1 LYGLEISEIYQA
13 VKSVIQMIYCNH
25 FFMLVIKIIINDK
38 FSVLINTII
47 SRPKPARK
55 MKHFVAFLLLLCTI
69 ALSTT
74 AQINYTE
81 KFKKELAA
89 HPAEDTFRVNRLNDL
104 TLGFDL
110 SRGESKKVSTEA
122 LAIAGKIGYEMGK
135 AMALSNLGMLQQQ
148 QGNVEQ
154 GVKMMNEAEAIS
166 DKIGDPGLKAFI
178 LSRKGRS
185 TNSPKS
191 LQYNLEGGK
200 IATQIGN
207 QRLLSIID
215 SRIGEFYF
223 NILSDY
229 PKSLEYYLKGLD
241 AAEKSN
247 DLAIKITLWKG
258 LGGLY
263 SALGDQEKA
272 LPYFKEA
279 SQANKLLGSNSIECV
294 LQNSLGESY
303 RLSGKYPEAIQAYKL
318 SNQLT
323 TRADIHYINEGNL
336 ADVYTRMDSLPQ
348 AFAYG
353 FNSLDSARKASDTT
367 LMGWIYGM
375 LSRAFLKSN
384 RADSAI
390 YYAKLGLTCAKQSDN
405 LEYLRDDNL
414 ALANAYAAKKD
425 FGNAY
430 NYHLQY
436 ITYRDSMLSGEV
448 RNRTG
453 LLAYNSQLSKKEVE
467 IAALGQQKKDQ
478 QKILYSIAAVLLL
491 ILLSA
496 VLLWRNNRQK
506 QQANKLLQQSYNNVE
521 QLGEIGRKVNS
532 SLDVKQIIG
541 TVYQNVNQLMDAAVF
556 GIGLY
561 NEDSQVLEYPAT
573 FENGEALPFYTNSLQ
588 DENRFGAL
596 CFNTGKEI
604 NIGNLDEEYKDHLQ
618 EIATPKEGGQPESI
632 IFLPLSAKEKKLGV
646 ITVQS
651 FKKNAYS
658 DYHLF
663 MLRNIA
669 NYSSIAID
677 NAESYETLNET
688 LGQLKDTQK
697 QLIQSEKM
705 ASLGELTAGIAHEI
719 QNPLNFV
726 NNFSEINKELIEE
739 LKSEKSKLKSEEID
753 ELLDDI
759 AANEEKINHH
769 GKRADA
775 IVKGMLQ
782 HSQSSVG
789 VKEPTDINA
798 LADEYLRLSYHG
810 LRAKDKSFNADFK
823 TDFDNSIGKINIIP
837 QDIGRVLLNLINNA
851 FYAVDERQKITKENL
866 PTGQAGYQP
875 TVFLSTKKTG
885 DKVILTVKDN
895 GNGIPQNIVDKIF
908 QPFFTTKPT
917 GQGTGLGL
925 SLSYDIIKAHGGEIK
940 VETKEREGTTF
951 IIELSIV

>member
-1 LYGLEISEIYQA
+1 MIQTIY
-13 VKSVIQMIYCNH
+13 YNH

-47 SRPKPARK
+47 SHLKPAHK
-55 MKHFVAFLLLLCTI
+55 MKHYVTFLFLLCII
-69 ALSTT
+69 ALSAT

-89 HPAEDTFRVNRLNDL
+89 HPAEDTFRVNRLNEMS
-104 TLGFDL
+104 LGVEL
-110 SRGESKKVSTEA
+110 SRDESKKISTEA
-122 LAIAGKIGYEMGK
+122 LAIAGKIGYETGK
-135 AMALSNLGMLQQQ
+135 AMALSNLGMLLQL
-148 QGNVEQ
+148 QGNTAQ
-154 GVKMMNEAEAIS
+154 GVKMMSEADAIS
-166 DKIGDPGLKAFI
+166 DKMGDLKLKAFI
-178 LSRKGRS
+178 LSRKGN
-185 TNSPKS
+185 TNSPMD
-191 LQYNLEGGK
+191 LQYNLEGEK

-207 QRLLSIID
+207 QRLLSMIEMGIGWYYLTII
-215 SRIGEFYF
+215 
-223 NILSDY
+223 SDY
-229 PKSLEYYLKGLD
+229 PKSLEYFLKALHT
-241 AAEKSN
+241 AEQSN
-247 DLAIKITLWKG
+247 DLGIKVYIWRD
-258 LGGLY
+258 LGALY
-263 SALGDQEKA
+263 SALGDQDKA
-272 LPYFKEA
+272 LEYLREA
-279 SQANKLLGSNSIECV
+279 SQANKLLGSNSIEAI
-294 LQNSLGESY
+294 LQQSLGESY
-303 RLSGKYPEAIQAYKL
+303 RLSGKYREAIEAYKL

-323 TRADIHYINEGNL
+323 TRADAHYINESNL

-353 FNSLDSARKASDTT
+353 FNSLDPARKASDSIVIAWVS
-367 LMGWIYGM
+367 GI
-375 LSRAFLKSN
+375 LSRASLKSN

-390 YYAKLGLTCAKQSDN
+390 YYAKLGLTCAKQSN
-405 LEYLRDDNL
+405 ALEFLRDNNL

-425 FGNAY
+425 FGSAY
-430 NYHLQY
+430 PYHLQY

-448 RNRTG
+448 RNKTS
-453 LLAYNSQLSKKEVE
+453 LLAYNSQLGKKEVE

-478 QKILYSIAAVLLL
+478 QKILYSITAVLML

-506 QQANKLLQQSYNNVE
+506 QKANKLLQQSYNNVE

-541 TVYQNVNQLMDAAVF
+541 TMYQNVNQLMDAAVF

-561 NEDSQVLEYPAT
+561 NERSQELEYPAT
-573 FENGEALPFYTNSLQ
+573 FENGEVLPFYTNSLQ
-588 DENRFGAL
+588 DENRFGAV
-596 CFNTGKEI
+596 CFNTGKEV
-604 NIGNLDEEYKDHLQ
+604 NIGNLDEEYKDHIQ
-618 EIATPKEGGQPESI
+618 EIATPQQGGQPESI
-632 IFLPLSAKEKKLGV
+632 IFLPLTAKEKKLGV

-726 NNFSEINKELIEE
+726 NNFSEINKELIDE
-739 LKSEKSKLKSEEID
+739 LKD
-753 ELLDDI
+753 ELEAGNTTGAIAISNDI
-759 AANEEKINHH
+759 KTNEGKINYH
-769 GKRADA
+769 GKRAEA

-782 HSQSSVG
+782 HSSSSSG

-798 LADEYLRLSYHG
+798 LCDECLRLSYHG
-810 LRAKDKSFNADFK
+810 LRAKDKSFNASMK
-823 TDFDNSIGKINIIP
+823 TDFDNSIGNINIIP

-851 FYAVDERQKITKENL
+851 FYAVDERKKIIKENL

-875 TVFLSTKKTG
+875 TVFLSSKKSG

-895 GNGIPQNIVDKIF
+895 GSGIPQNIVDKIF

-925 SLSYDIIKAHGGEIK
+925 SLSYDIVKAHGGELK
-940 VETKEREGTTF
+940 VETKEGEGSTF
-951 IIELSIV
+951 IISLPII

>member
-1 LYGLEISEIYQA
+1 MVGQHGLE
-13 VKSVIQMIYCNH
+13 
-25 FFMLVIKIIINDK
+25 
-38 FSVLINTII
+38 
-47 SRPKPARK
+47 
-55 MKHFVAFLLLLCTI
+55 
-69 ALSTT
+69 ST
-74 AQINYTE
+74 A
-81 KFKKELAA
+81 
-89 HPAEDTFRVNRLNDL
+89 
-104 TLGFDL
+104 
-110 SRGESKKVSTEA
+110 
-122 LAIAGKIGYEMGK
+122 
-135 AMALSNLGMLQQQ
+135 
-148 QGNVEQ
+148 
-154 GVKMMNEAEAIS
+154 
-166 DKIGDPGLKAFI
+166 
-178 LSRKGRS
+178 
-185 TNSPKS
+185 
-191 LQYNLEGGK
+191 LQYL
-200 IATQIGN
+200 
-207 QRLLSIID
+207 R
-215 SRIGEFYF
+215 
-223 NILSDY
+223 
-229 PKSLEYYLKGLD
+229 
-241 AAEKSN
+241 
-247 DLAIKITLWKG
+247 
-258 LGGLY
+258 
-263 SALGDQEKA
+263 
-272 LPYFKEA
+272 EA
-279 SQANKLLGSNSIECV
+279 SQANKLLGSNNIESS
-294 LQNSLGESY
+294 LQNALGESY
-303 RLSGKYPEAIQAYKL
+303 RLSGKYREAIEAYKL
-318 SNQLT
+318 SNRLT
-323 TRADIHYINEGNL
+323 TRADVLYANESNL

-353 FNSLDSARKASDTT
+353 FNSLDSARKAGDSTE
-367 LMGWIYGM
+367 MAWVYGI
-375 LSRAFLKSN
+375 LSRASLKSN
-384 RADSAI
+384 RVDSAI
-390 YYAKLGLTCAKQSDN
+390 YYARLGLTCGIQSNN
-405 LEYLRDDNL
+405 LEYLRDNNL
-414 ALANAYAAKKD
+414 ALADAYAVKKD

-436 ITYRDSMLSGEV
+436 VTYRDSMLSGEV
-448 RNRTG
+448 RNKTS
-453 LLAYNSQLSKKEVE
+453 LLAYNSQLGKKEVE

-478 QKILYSIAAVLLL
+478 QKILYSIAAVLML

-506 QQANKLLQQSYNNVE
+506 QKANKLLQQSYNNVE

-541 TVYQNVNQLMDAAVF
+541 TVYRNVNQLMDAAVF

-561 NEDSQVLEYPAT
+561 NERSQVLEYPAT
-573 FENGEALPFYTNSLQ
+573 FENGEVLPFYTNSLQ
-588 DENRFGAL
+588 DENRFGAV

-604 NIGNLDEEYKDHLQ
+604 NIGNLAQEYKDHIQ
-618 EIATPKEGGQPESI
+618 EIATPKQGGQPESI
-632 IFLPLSAKEKKLGV
+632 IFLPLTAKEKKLGV

-726 NNFSEINKELIEE
+726 NNFSEINKELIGEM
-739 LKSEKSKLKSEEID
+739 KEEI
-753 ELLDDI
+753 EKGNYEEVKLIAKDI
-759 AANEEKINHH
+759 EENEEKINHH
-769 GKRADA
+769 GKRAEA

-782 HSQSSVG
+782 HSLSSTG

-798 LADEYLRLSYHG
+798 LCDEYLRLAYHG
-810 LRAKDKSFNADFK
+810 LKAKDKSFNADFK
-823 TDFDNSIGKINIIP
+823 IDFDNSIGKINIIP

-875 TVFLSTKKTG
+875 TVFLSSKKSG

-925 SLSYDIIKAHGGEIK
+925 SLSYDIVKAHGGEIK
-940 VETKEREGTTF
+940 VETKEGEGSTF
-951 IIELSIV
+951 IIQLPI

>member
-1 LYGLEISEIYQA
+1 
-13 VKSVIQMIYCNH
+13 
-25 FFMLVIKIIINDK
+25 
-38 FSVLINTII
+38 
-47 SRPKPARK
+47 
-55 MKHFVAFLLLLCTI
+55 MKHFVTTLFLLCTI
-69 ALSTT
+69 AFSAT

-89 HPAEDTFRVNRLNDL
+89 HPAEDTFRVNRLNEMS
-104 TLGFDL
+104 LGLDL
-110 SRGESKKVSTEA
+110 SRDERKKISTEA
-122 LAIAGKIGYEMGK
+122 LAIASKIGYEMGK

-148 QGNVEQ
+148 QGNTAQ
-154 GVKMMNEAEAIS
+154 GVKMMNEADAIS
-166 DKIGDPGLKAFI
+166 NKIDDPGLKAFI
-178 LSRKGRS
+178 LSRKGADVS
-185 TNSPKS
+185 SPKS
-191 LQYNLEGGK
+191 LQYNLEGEK
-200 IATQIGN
+200 IATQMGN
-207 QRLLSIID
+207 QRLLSNI
-215 SRIGEFYF
+215 EYF
-223 NILSDY
+223 TGGYYLNTVSDY
-229 PKSLEYYLKGLD
+229 PKSLEYFLKGLD
-241 AAEKSN
+241 AAEKAN
-247 DLAIKITLWKG
+247 DLGIKVSIWQN
-258 LGGLY
+258 LGNLY
-263 SALGDQEKA
+263 ADLGDQDKA
-272 LPYFKEA
+272 LQYFREA
-279 SQANKLLGSNSIECV
+279 SQANKLLGSNNIGCL
-294 LQNSLGESY
+294 LQEGLGESY
-303 RLSGKYPEAIQAYKL
+303 RLSGKYPEAIQAYNL
-318 SNQLT
+318 SNRLT
-323 TRADIHYINEGNL
+323 IRADIHYSNESNL

-353 FNSLDSARKASDTT
+353 FNSLASIKQAADSFV
-367 LMGWIYGM
+367 MGWVYGI
-375 LSRAFLKSN
+375 LSRASLKSN

-390 YYAKLGLTCAKQSDN
+390 YYAKLGLTCAKQSN
-405 LEYLRDDNL
+405 TLEFLRDNNL
-414 ALANAYAAKKD
+414 ALANAYAVKKD
-425 FGNAY
+425 FSDAY

-448 RNRTG
+448 RNKTS
-453 LLAYNSQLSKKEVE
+453 LLAYNSQLGKKEVE

-506 QQANKLLQQSYNNVE
+506 QKANKLLQQSYNNVE

-541 TVYQNVNQLMDAAVF
+541 TVYKNVNQLMDAAVF

-561 NEDSQVLEYPAT
+561 NEGSQVLEYPAT
-573 FENGEALPFYTNSLQ
+573 FENGEVLPFYTNSLQ
-588 DENRFGAL
+588 DENRFGAV

-604 NIGNLDEEYKDHLQ
+604 NIGNLDEEYKDHIQ
-618 EIATPKEGGQPESI
+618 EIATPQQGGQPESI
-632 IFLPLSAKEKKLGV
+632 IFLPLTAKEKKLGV

-658 DYHLF
+658 DYHLY

-726 NNFSEINKELIEE
+726 NNFSEINKELIDE
-739 LKSEKSKLKSEEID
+739 LKD
-753 ELLDDI
+753 ELEAGNTTGAIAISNDI
-759 AANEEKINHH
+759 KTNEGKINYH
-769 GKRADA
+769 GKRAEA

-782 HSQSSVG
+782 HSSSSSG

-798 LADEYLRLSYHG
+798 LCDECLRLSYHG
-810 LRAKDKSFNADFK
+810 LRAKDKSFNASMK
-823 TDFDNSIGKINIIP
+823 TDFDNSIGNINIIP

-851 FYAVDERQKITKENL
+851 FYAVDERKKIIKENL

-875 TVFLSTKKTG
+875 TVFLSSKKSG

-895 GNGIPQNIVDKIF
+895 GSGIPQNIVDKIF

-925 SLSYDIIKAHGGEIK
+925 SLSYDIVKAHGGELK
-940 VETKEREGTTF
+940 VETKEGEGSTF
-951 IIELSIV
+951 IISLPII

>member
-1 LYGLEISEIYQA
+1 
-13 VKSVIQMIYCNH
+13 
-25 FFMLVIKIIINDK
+25 
-38 FSVLINTII
+38 
-47 SRPKPARK
+47 

-69 ALSTT
+69 AFSAK

-89 HPAEDTFRVNRLNDL
+89 HPAEDTFRVNRLNEMS
-104 TLGFDL
+104 LGADL
-110 SRGESKKVSTEA
+110 SRDERKKISTEA
-122 LAIAGKIGYEMGK
+122 LTIAGKIGYETGK
-135 AMALSNLGMLQQQ
+135 AMALSNLGMLQQL

-166 DKIGDPGLKAFI
+166 DKIGDPGLRAFI
-178 LSRKGRS
+178 LSRKDGDI
-185 TNSPKS
+185 NSPKS
-191 LQYNLEGGK
+191 LQYNLEAEK

-207 QRLLSIID
+207 QRLISITACY
-215 SRIGEFYF
+215 IGGYYL

-229 PKSLEYYLKGLD
+229 PKSLEYFLKGLD
-241 AAEKSN
+241 AAEKAN
-247 DLAIKITLWKG
+247 DLSAKISILHN
-258 LGGLY
+258 LGSLY
-263 SALGDQEKA
+263 VFLGDQDKA
-272 LPYFKEA
+272 VPYFREA
-279 SQANKLLGSNSIECV
+279 SQANKLLGSNSIECL
-294 LQNSLGESY
+294 LQEGLGESY

-318 SNQLT
+318 SNLLT

-367 LMGWIYGM
+367 LMGWLYGM
-375 LSRAFLKSN
+375 LSRASLKSN
-384 RADSAI
+384 RVDTAI

-425 FGNAY
+425 FGDAY

-448 RNRTG
+448 RNKTG
-453 LLAYNSQLSKKEVE
+453 LLQYNNQLGKKEVE

-506 QQANKLLQQSYNNVE
+506 QRANKLLQQSYNNVE
-521 QLGEIGRKVNS
+521 QLGEIGHKVNS

-541 TVYQNVNQLMDAAVF
+541 TVYQNVNQLMDATVF

-561 NEDSQVLEYPAT
+561 HEGSQVLEYPAT
-573 FENGEALPFYTNSLQ
+573 FEHGKVLPFYTNSLQ
-588 DENRFGAL
+588 DENRFGAA
-596 CFNTGKEI
+596 CFNTGKEV

-618 EIATPKEGGQPESI
+618 EIATPQQGGQPESI
-632 IFLPLSAKEKKLGV
+632 IFLPLTAKEKKLGV

-658 DYHLF
+658 DYHLY

-677 NAESYETLNET
+677 NAKSYETLNET

-726 NNFSEINKELIEE
+726 NNFSEINKELLEE
-739 LKSEKSKLKSEEID
+739 LKEEVDKGNMD
-753 ELLDDI
+753 EVKAI
-759 AANEEKINHH
+759 ANDVIGNEEKINHH
-769 GKRADA
+769 GKRAEA

-782 HSQSSVG
+782 HSRSSTG

-798 LADEYLRLSYHG
+798 LCDEYLRLAYHG
-810 LRAKDKSFNADFK
+810 LRAKEKSFNADFK
-823 TDFDNSIGKINIIP
+823 TDFAKSIGKINIIP

-851 FYAVDERQKITKENL
+851 FYAVDERKKIIKKSL
-866 PTGQAGYQP
+866 PTGQADYQP
-875 TVFLSTKKTG
+875 TVFLSSKKSS

-940 VETKEREGTTF
+940 VETKEGEGTGF
-951 IIELSIV
+951 IIQLPV